1 MFTSVAGTRNRR
13 QSGTETEIDKTEI
26 DKTGKTNEEALVR
39 SAVGRRSTMLMNS
52 NAREG
57 ANPCILLVI
66 GNNLSSTPRK
76 VSTCLPSSP
85 FSAHRRRDSSSVT

>member
-1 MFTSVAGTRNRR
+1 MFTSVAGTRKRR
-13 QSGTETEIDKTEI
+13 QSGAEMEADKDAANKT
-26 DKTGKTNEEALVR
+26 DTGKTNEEALVR

-57 ANPCILLVI
+57 ANPCILLVM

-76 VSTCLPSSP
+76 VGTIL
-85 FSAHRRRDSSSVT
+85 